1 MGHFFIFRPI
11 LRLIPPPLEVLK
23 IRVGCVFGSAFG
35 GAWKNEMCQKGGAF
49 GGALLTQKR
58 GDSGGF
64 MT

>member
-1 MGHFFIFRPI
+1 M
-11 LRLIPPPLEVLK
+11 LK